1 VALREVEFNDTHRL
15 IFGPRGTH
23 PCSTSNC
30 PSRAPT
36 GPAALEAYQT
46 VFDRVV
52 GSSQL
57 GTKALQVPDLY
68 EVCNGGD
75 DVQRVSPGIC
85 RSCVERWES
94 GHAELRKK
102 VWGMLPNTFGLPG

>member
-1 VALREVEFNDTHRL
+1 MALREVEFNDTHRL
-15 IFGPRGTH
+15 IFGPKGTY

-46 VFDRVV
+46 VFNRIV
-52 GSSQL
+52 GSSRS
-57 GTKALQVPDLY
+57 GTKALQVPDFSKI
-68 EVCNGGD
+68 CNGGG
-75 DVQRVSPGIC
+75 DVRSVSPGIC
-85 RSCVERWES
+85 LNCVERWES

-102 VWGMLPNTFGLPG
+102 VWGMLPNAFGLTG